1 MKRLFFVLLTMG
13 CVMFYG
19 PANGDRPSSNNG
31 SDEKTNEQPSI
42 ESPESKDDE
51 GGSHG
56 DIEPNKSDS
65 GPQIIHEN
73 NERDPI
79 TKSINK
85 CLPKTDSIRCF
96 INDFINRYKID
107 YPFIE
112 GLREILYSISYSLFS
127 AILAIFLAITIREAI
142 LGFLLKPKWAS
153 GLSIC
158 LGVLALVE
166 LDVVLELFRLLD
178 LGDIWSRIF
187 ITLVVIPMLSG
198 LLVYFWIFLFNRLAI
213 GLVVIVTCF
222 ALSRFLPINI
232 YYDIVGVFCGI
243 VGGLWLVCKEDRKDK
258 CNWLLNEFRN
268 RLGRTKNGKEKDV
281 EDVKGED

>member
-65 GPQIIHEN
+65 VPQIIHEN

-158 LGVLALVE
+158 LGVLALV
-166 LDVVLELFRLLD
+166 RLLD

-187 ITLVVIPMLSG
+187 IILVIPMLSG
-198 LLVYFWIFLFNRLAI
+198 ILVYFWIYLFNRLAI

-222 ALSRFLPINI
+222 TLSSFLPINS
-232 YYDIVGVFCGI
+232 YYNIVVVFCGI
-243 VGGLWLVCKEDRKDK
+243 VGGLWLVCQEDRKEK
-258 CNWLLNEFRN
+258 CTRLLKEVLN
-268 RLGRTKNGKEKDV
+268 RLGRTKSGKEKDM